1 MTLPALLLTLSPMIA
16 VIDYGM
22 GNLGSVSKGCQK
34 VGLDARIVTDAQ
46 SIKDAAG
53 IILPGVGALGAA
65 MRNLDQAGLIDVII
79 NEIRGGKPFLGI
91 CLGLQMLFEHGEEG
105 GGVEGMGVLKGKVV
119 RFTGDMKVPHMGW
132 NQVYFKNRG
141 FVDDSIPD
149 GSFFY
154 FVHSYYVAPEDPSVI
169 MATTPYGLDFASAV
183 TVDNITATQ
192 FHPEKSQKLGL
203 RLLELFGRTVG
214 K

>member
-1 MTLPALLLTLSPMIA
+1 MIA

-22 GNLGSVSKGCQK
+22 GNLGSVHKGCQK

-46 SIKDAAG
+46 SIRDAAG

-65 MRNLDQAGLIDVII
+65 MRNLDRAGLIDVIKQ
-79 NEIRGGKPFLGI
+79 EIQGGKPFLGI
-91 CLGLQMLFEHGEEG
+91 CLGLQMLFDYGEESG
-105 GGVEGMGVLKGKVV
+105 NVPGMGIIKGKVV

-132 NQVYFKNRG
+132 NQLYFKNRG

-154 FVHSYYVAPEDPSVI
+154 FVHSYYVVPEDSSVI
-169 MATTPYGLDFASAV
+169 MSTTPYGEDFVSAI

-203 RLLELFGRTVG
+203 RMLELFGRTVG
-214 K
+214 